1 LYAGSFES
9 FTECYIELIKEVYN
23 NPTYMSAPR
32 GQKIKEKLGVSF
44 TIENPRDRIPY
55 VAGRKFSISY
65 MVAELLWYLSANN
78 KTEWI
83 SRYSA
88 FWKDIS
94 DDGVTANSAYGA
106 RLFEKHPKIADGRY
120 RQWQYVVN
128 ELNRDRDSRRAV
140 MHLRVPADS
149 IDARLDV
156 PCTLSLQFFIRDEKL
171 HMIVNMRSSDLIFG
185 IAYDIPA
192 FTLFQEILAEQL
204 EVGLGSY
211 THMSNSLHIYERHF
225 EMVEGILARENRT
238 LKLHETHGPMP
249 PLGSLNCKQWVLEG
263 WIETL
268 MKAEDHISSLTSPIE
283 IQQAFNTHF
292 ISTEEAD
299 NVWSDWARV
308 LAAHRLRKL
317 GFTEDANRVQNQT
330 AFSGYS
336 FNIKKEG

>member
-1 LYAGSFES
+1 MRLEGRPEYLRMVW
-9 FTECYIELIKEVYN
+9 FTY
-23 NPTYMSAPR
+23 
-32 GQKIKEKLGVSF
+32 
-44 TIENPRDRIPY
+44 
-55 VAGRKFSISY
+55 
-65 MVAELLWYLSANN
+65 
-78 KTEWI
+78 
-83 SRYSA
+83 
-88 FWKDIS
+88 
-94 DDGVTANSAYGA
+94 
-106 RLFEKHPKIADGRY
+106 
-120 RQWQYVVN
+120 
-128 ELNRDRDSRRAV
+128 
-140 MHLRVPADS
+140 
-149 IDARLDV
+149 
-156 PCTLSLQFFIRDEKL
+156 
-171 HMIVNMRSSDLIFG
+171 IFG